1 LTAFKVKR
9 KSADRSS
16 SAAIMV
22 YVSLFD
28 TRFLRLR

>member
-22 YVSLFD
+22 
-28 TRFLRLR
+28 

>member
-1 LTAFKVKR
+1 LTAFKVKC

-22 YVSLFD
+22 
-28 TRFLRLR
+28 